1 MDILTCALKNRMPSL
16 ASLSMLGVILG
27 AAPPKQPGLSQF
39 MSSATRRRTLGLF
52 FGATNCC
59 EKPLAESANRHSSNT
74 NLME

>member
-1 MDILTCALKNRMPSL
+1 MRIKESNAFTRQLVNV
-16 ASLSMLGVILG
+16 GVILG

-59 EKPLAESANRHSSNT
+59 EKPLTESTNRHSSNT